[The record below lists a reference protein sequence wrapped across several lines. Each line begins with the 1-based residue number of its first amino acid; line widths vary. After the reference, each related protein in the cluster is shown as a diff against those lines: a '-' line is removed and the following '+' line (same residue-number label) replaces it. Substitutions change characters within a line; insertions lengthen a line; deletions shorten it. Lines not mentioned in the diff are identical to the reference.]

1 MGLMINHKFAHMLGH
16 EDVKKSKLA
25 VSVAICSD
33 MSHLTY
39 YQEKKTL
46 ILHTVDQF
54 SAIWKHQGSF
64 HS

>member
-54 SAIWKHQGSF
+54 SAI
-64 HS
+64 